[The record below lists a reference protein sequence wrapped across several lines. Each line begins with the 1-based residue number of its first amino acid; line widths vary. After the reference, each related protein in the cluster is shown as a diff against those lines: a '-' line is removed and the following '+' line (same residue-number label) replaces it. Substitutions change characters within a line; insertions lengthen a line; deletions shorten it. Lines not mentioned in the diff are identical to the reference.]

1 MKYVLIADSGSTKT
15 DWLGMEVGVG
25 EILRF
30 STAGMNPF
38 FQLSDDMETTLCE
51 VRERWDSELG
61 TIRYPEAVFFYG
73 AGCTAE
79 KKLQVRNAILKVLDS
94 SHVEVESDLM
104 GAARA
109 LCGKTE
115 GIACILGTGS
125 NSCLYD
131 GQEIVSN
138 ISPLGF
144 ILGDEGSG
152 AVLGKLWIA
161 DVLKHQQPED
171 LCRKFLEHYDLTLAD
186 IIEKVYRQ
194 SFPNRFL
201 AGFSPFLREHLSE
214 PTVRQLVVGA
224 FEAFFR
230 RNVMQYEQYKH
241 CPVHFTGSVAY
252 YFREILVETAASLGI
267 STGEIL
273 RSPLEG
279 LMAYHTVLNH

>member
-1 MKYVLIADSGSTKT
+1 MKYILIADSGSTKT
-15 DWLGMEVGVG
+15 DWLGMEAGG
-25 EILRF
+25 SEILRF

-38 FQLSDDMETTLCE
+38 FQSSSDMEATLYR
-51 VRERWDSELG
+51 VRERWNSEFG
-61 TIRYPEAVFFYG
+61 TVRGPEAVFFYG
-73 AGCTAE
+73 AGCTSE
-79 KKLQVRNAILKVLDS
+79 KKSQVRNVILKIWPS

-131 GQEIVSN
+131 GREIVSN

-152 AVLGKLWIA
+152 AVLGKLWVA
-161 DVLKHQQPED
+161 DVLKHQQPEN
-171 LCRKFLEHYDLTLAD
+171 LCRNFLEHYDLTLAD
-186 IIEKVYRQ
+186 VIEKVYRQ
-194 SFPNRFL
+194 PFPNRFL
-201 AGFSPFLREHLSE
+201 ASFSPFLREHLSE
-214 PTVRQLVVGA
+214 PTVRRLVTGA

-230 RNVMQYEQYKH
+230 RNVMQYEQYMY

-279 LMAYHTVLNH
+279 LIVYHTV